1 MCLDVVSVRDKWRH
15 SGQLNRRRPPFFSSS
30 RSSLLWTDYCS
41 KGKKCAKNKRNCKDS
56 FPPRGNNKK
65 RTDKDF
71 FFSNLTVVVVFF
83 NWIVKISEKTL
94 CLAEMTKWYCFMY
107 TWKMRDN
114 LESFEFRKQPL
125 LLASFCTNFGYKT
138 RMGAYLSQ
146 LLFAYIGNLF
156 LRFNGKESSFTS
168 RYSFPRIEDATEAFT
183 LTSAV
188 DSDLWWENR
197 ATFFLIFLRRF

>member
-1 MCLDVVSVRDKWRH
+1 MSCLCEINDATLDSSTDDD
-15 SGQLNRRRPPFFSSS
+15 PPFFQVVEAAFCGQTTALKG
-30 RSSLLWTDYCS
+30 RSVQKTSET
-41 KGKKCAKNKRNCKDS
+41 AKILFLHAETTKRELTKI
-56 FPPRGNNKK
+56 
-65 RTDKDF
+65 

-94 CLAEMTKWYCFMY
+94 CLAEMTKWYCFMH